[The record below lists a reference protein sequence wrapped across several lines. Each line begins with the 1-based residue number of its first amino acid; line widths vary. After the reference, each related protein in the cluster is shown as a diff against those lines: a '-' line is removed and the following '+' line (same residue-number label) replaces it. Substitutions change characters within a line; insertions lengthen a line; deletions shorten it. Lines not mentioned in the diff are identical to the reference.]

1 MISPTGM
8 NTQARPVSG
17 SPVPLVINGRDV
29 TTEST
34 FPVISPISTSEIWTC
49 SSAGSEHLTEAVSS
63 SQNAFQAWSATKPS
77 TRRDIFLRAAEVMAE
92 RREELGGYMHQEIG
106 ADQAYQDFI
115 LGLAIE
121 GLKDTAGK
129 IAGALQG
136 KIPVSNHEGMHAM
149 IYRRPFGVV
158 LGIEP
163 W

>member
-1 MISPTGM
+1 MASSTSM
-8 NTQARPVSG
+8 STQAEPVLG

-29 TTEST
+29 TTERK

-49 SSAGSEHLTEAVSS
+49 SSAGSGHVEEAISS
-63 SQNAFQAWSATKPS
+63 AQNAFQAWSATKPS
-77 TRRDIFLRAAEVMAE
+77 TRRDIFLRAAELVAE

-106 ADQAYQDFI
+106 ADKAYQDFI
-115 LGLAIE
+115 LGLTIE

-136 KIPVSNHEGMHAM
+136 EIPVSNHGGMRAM
-149 IYRRPFGVV
+149 TYKRPFGVV
-158 LGIEP
+158 LGIGP